1 MNKERRKELNK
12 AIKLL
17 EEAQEIIACVM
28 DEEQEAYDNLP
39 EGIQSSEKGEEM
51 DENVSDMDNCGD
63 TIQDVIDDLCDI
75 VER

>member
-1 MNKERRKELNK
+1 
-12 AIKLL
+12 
-17 EEAQEIIACVM
+17 M
-28 DEEQEAYDNLP
+28 DEEEEAYDNLP

-51 DENVSDMDNCGD
+51 NENVSDMDNCGD